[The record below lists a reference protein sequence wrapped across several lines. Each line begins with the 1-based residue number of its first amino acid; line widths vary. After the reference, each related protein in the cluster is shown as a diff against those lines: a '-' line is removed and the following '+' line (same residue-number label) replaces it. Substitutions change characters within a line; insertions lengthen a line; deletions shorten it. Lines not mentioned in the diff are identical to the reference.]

1 MRYKFTKEYWNRF
14 TIRQKDIRKATWFAF
29 DNSIFYDSRFYD
41 FTPSEFKAFIYMM
54 CEASRQLN
62 NGAFELNAEHFIR
75 NCRVSDRCTDR
86 GVHIVSD
93 RECLDVLD
101 RCYKKLKKLQ
111 VLEQVRGRGQYAGR
125 PLELELEEE
134 GEEEEELEKKEQA
147 PGRAKALPPLASFWN
162 ENCGNLPKVK
172 ACGKDRTRKAEL
184 RLKEKP
190 DLQYWAQ
197 VISILKA
204 SDFCNGKNER
214 GWRADFDFLLREET
228 ANKALE
234 GKYENRK
241 QDNRSANTPGFALK
255 ALLKKD

>member
-1 MRYKFTKEYWNRF
+1 MRIKIKNWEKYQPR
-14 TIRQKDIRKATWFAF
+14 KDIKSQSWFRLNN
-29 DNSIFYDSRFYD
+29 DLFYDPKICELDHEGLITLLYLF
-41 FTPSEFKAFIYMM
+41 
-54 CEASRQLN
+54 CEASRTNQNGELFLSRIHSRIHSRLQDRDLN
-62 NGAFELNAEHFIR
+62 RSI
-75 NCRVSDRCTDR
+75 
-86 GVHIVSD
+86 
-93 RECLDVLD
+93 
-101 RCYKKLKKLQ
+101 KKLQ
-111 VLEQVRGRGQYAGR
+111 ELQIIEQPTLRGRYADVTQMCSTIQYKTEQDTADR
-125 PLELELEEE
+125 
-134 GEEEEELEKKEQA
+134 EKHVS
-147 PGRAKALPPLASFWN
+147 GRAKALPPLASFWN